1 MPPLNSEPA
10 AQGKGEGGH
19 SHLHRSRRASA
30 RKGTAGPGP
39 RHAAGRPSGSA
50 RAHAQPGW
58 LADTRSLCLPRPA
71 PHVAATPRL
80 PQGPASGK

>member
-1 MPPLNSEPA
+1 MQMKLPEL
-10 AQGKGEGGH
+10 GEGW
-19 SHLHRSRRASA
+19 SSRAGGGARPRA
-30 RKGTAGPGP
+30 TP
-39 RHAAGRPSGSA
+39 RGGSA